1 MAPSMS
7 LFSVNAILILN
18 SDDGS
23 RVFAKYY
30 STPHHTAGAT
40 HTNAPTAQ
48 TPYPDVKSQ
57 KAFEKGLVEKTAKQ
71 TADIIL
77 YDNRIVLYKSESDVM
92 MYVVGGVD
100 ENEIMLYNVILAL
113 RDSLHLLF
121 KYAPITSRQSVDK
134 RTIIE
139 NYDLVSLAIDEI
151 VDDGIILETDPTI
164 IVQRVSKA
172 PTQDVTQLKGIDL
185 SEQGMNNLAQFGK
198 AKLGDWLRQGL

>member
-1 MAPSMS
+1 MKTRSCFIMSSWRYGIRCICCSSMLSLPSFPHPHPS
-7 LFSVNAILILN
+7 CLPAILEF
-18 SDDGS
+18 DADGGTW
-23 RVFAKYY
+23 K
-30 STPHHTAGAT
+30 
-40 HTNAPTAQ
+40 
-48 TPYPDVKSQ
+48 
-57 KAFEKGLVEKTAKQ
+57 
-71 TADIIL
+71 
-77 YDNRIVLYKSESDVM
+77 
-92 MYVVGGVD
+92 
-100 ENEIMLYNVILAL
+100 
-113 RDSLHLLF
+113 
-121 KYAPITSRQSVDK
+121 RQSVDK

>member
-1 MAPSMS
+1 
-7 LFSVNAILILN
+7 
-18 SDDGS
+18 
-23 RVFAKYY
+23 
-30 STPHHTAGAT
+30 
-40 HTNAPTAQ
+40 
-48 TPYPDVKSQ
+48 
-57 KAFEKGLVEKTAKQ
+57 
-71 TADIIL
+71 
-77 YDNRIVLYKSESDVM
+77 VLYKSESDVM

-100 ENEIMLYNVILAL
+100 ENEIMLYNVVLCL

-121 KYAPITSRQSVDK
+121 KYLPLYSPPSSPPRNEVNRRIRQSVDK

-139 NYDLVSLAIDEI
+139 NYDLVSLAIDEM

-172 PTQDVTQLKGIDL
+172 PTQDVAQLKGIDL